1 MDCKPFWAKRF
12 TTGDPMS
19 EFNSELKNMCLKY
32 ESAKYNFF
40 KWRFESTFA
49 NKVALALGFACLTG
63 LLGQFRFYLPYT
75 PVPVTGQ
82 VFAVLLAGVILG
94 KWYGGLSQGLYA
106 GIGAAGI
113 PWFSNMK
120 GGIDVLSG
128 VTGGYIVGFI
138 VAALVIGWFTDSYV
152 RSRSFVG
159 LLILM
164 LFGIAAIHLFGV
176 IQLSAVLHVN
186 AQTAIEKGSLPFIVV
201 DVYKAMIAA
210 AIAVAVAPRTA
221 YGNEI
226 DSK

>member
-1 MDCKPFWAKRF
+1 
-12 TTGDPMS
+12 MS
-19 EFNSELKNMCLKY
+19 EFNSELTNIYLKY

-40 KWRFESTFA
+40 KWRFEATFA

-63 LLGQFRFYLPYT
+63 LLAQFRFYLPYT

-82 VFAVLLAGVILG
+82 VFAVLLSGVILG
-94 KWYGGLSQGLYA
+94 KWYGGLSQGLYT
-106 GIGAAGI
+106 GIGAAGV

-120 GGIDVLSG
+120 GGIDILSG
-128 VTGGYIVGFI
+128 VTGGYIAGFI
-138 VAALVIGWFTDSYV
+138 AAALVIGWFTDSYV
-152 RSRSFVG
+152 RSRSFIG

-164 LFGIAAIHLFGV
+164 VFGIAVIHLFGV

-186 AQTAIEKGSLPFIVV
+186 VLTAIEKGSLPFIVV